1 MKSRG
6 ILIVAGIALLAGFAL
21 GWLFFRGKA
30 PDIDNPLVNRLKAE
44 RDSLV
49 RLADRY
55 EANVGRWQDSVRV
68 LDGQIASMDSINGLL
83 ARRAIF
89 YESQI
94 GNYRGSADD
103 LHRDLNRLIRNAAD
117 SARAT
122 DPAIGLR
129 R

>member
-1 MKSRG
+1 MNSRG
-6 ILIVAGIALLAGFAL
+6 TWILAVVALLVGLVL
-21 GWLFFRGKA
+21 GLFLFRGKA
-30 PDIDNPLVNRLKAE
+30 PDLDNPLVNRLKAE

-49 RLADRY
+49 RLADSY
-55 EANVGRWQDSVRV
+55 EANLGRWRDSVRV

-83 ARRAIF
+83 TRKASF

-94 GNYRGSADD
+94 GSYRGSADD
-103 LHRDLNRLIRNAAD
+103 LHRDLNRAIRTAGD
-117 SARAT
+117 SARA